1 MSNFFVERKQCDL
14 CGKNEN
20 EVLLSKKF
28 SDPTITPFLE
38 SFYRGKLEISK
49 IKNDLYEVVKC
60 KNCGLI
66 YQKYILNSEGMELL
80 YDKWMAQEESLHKQ
94 QSVTHSHQ
102 LALFKEMLIV
112 EKLVKKEASKTNVLD
127 FGTGWGYWCMMANIF
142 NYNTIGM
149 ELSEQRVAFAKSRG
163 VNIAGIFDEVEN
175 ESRDFINMEQVL
187 EHLPRPLEM
196 LKELNK
202 KLRVG
207 GFIRIAVPNGSIIEK
222 KLKRRSWV
230 AEKNAI
236 HPLEHINCFTHKT
249 LIKIAKEA
257 GFEFIGQPYVVL
269 EKKSLVSWLKG
280 ILSKYNRQYFDTVI
294 YFRKL
299 T

>member
-14 CGKNEN
+14 CENNES
-20 EVLLSKKF
+20 EILLSKKF
-28 SDPTITPFLE
+28 SDPTVAPFLQN
-38 SFYRGKLEISK
+38 FYLGKLELDK
-49 IKNDLYEVVKC
+49 IADDLYEIAKC
-60 KNCGLI
+60 KNCGFI

-80 YDKWMAQEESLHKQ
+80 YDKWMAQEESLNKQ
-94 QSVTHSHQ
+94 QSVTHDHQ
-102 LALFKEMLIV
+102 LALFKEMLII
-112 EKLVKKEASKTNVLD
+112 EKLVKKAATDTNVLD
-127 FGTGWGYWCMMANIF
+127 FGTGWAYWCMMANIF

-163 VNIAGIFDEVEN
+163 VNIAGTFDEVEN

-187 EHLPRPLEM
+187 EHLPKPLEM

-202 KLRVG
+202 KLKKG
-207 GFIRIAVPNGSIIEK
+207 GFIRIAVPNGSSIEK
-222 KLKRRSWV
+222 KLKRKNWV

-257 GFEFIGQPYVVL
+257 GFEFISQPYVVL
-269 EKKSLVSWLKG
+269 ENSWLRAM
-280 ILSKYNRQYFDTVI
+280 LAKYYRQYFDTVL
-294 YFRKL
+294 YFRKI